1 MPMELDVV
9 KPSIIPRF
17 LKQFAVR
24 AHLFDMAAV
33 HHYDLVGRQDSGE
46 PLRDDEVMRERG
58 ACDGVNL
65 FRSGVEASKLDV
77 VKDGVVKQKCVLGDK
92 TNLFSQRLL
101 RERAQIA
108 AIDPDAARDR
118 IVQAQNQRQNG

>member
-1 MPMELDVV
+1 
-9 KPSIIPRF
+9 
-17 LKQFAVR
+17 
-24 AHLFDMAAV
+24 
-33 HHYDLVGRQDSGE
+33 
-46 PLRDDEVMRERG
+46 MRERG

-65 FRSGVEASKLDV
+65 FRSGVEASELDV